1 MSTRGGGS
9 LSKIDTIAVVDDDDS
24 VREATSNLLRLLG
37 YSAASFASA
46 EDFLKSDRVR
56 DVSCLITDVQMP
68 GISGVELQSRLI
80 SDGNLMPIIFLTAF
94 PEEALRDRVLKG
106 GALAYLTKPLEE
118 HSLIACLEQA
128 LKHPNSDGMA

>member
-1 MSTRGGGS
+1 M
-9 LSKIDTIAVVDDDDS
+9 SKINTIAVVDDDDS
-24 VREATSNLLRLLG
+24 VREATSKLLHLLG

-68 GISGVELQSRLI
+68 GMSGIELQSRLI

-94 PEEALRDRVLKG
+94 PEEALRDRVLKR
-106 GALAYLTKPLEE
+106 GALAYLTKPLQEE
-118 HSLIACLEQA
+118 SLITCLDYA
-128 LKHPNSDGMA
+128 LKHPTSDRS